1 MNHEST
7 HPVWITPL
15 DAHGDPIGDTE
26 YAQAHITTY
35 AEGEVHQRLSV
46 APLQI
51 RIAGASVVHALRLH
65 HPDLPID
72 HRAPMGEPIRF
83 YAGGG
88 LFTATNLDFLALREA
103 PHTTEGPRS

>member
-1 MNHEST
+1 MR
-7 HPVWITPL
+7 
-15 DAHGDPIGDTE
+15 
-26 YAQAHITTY
+26 
-35 AEGEVHQRLSV
+35 QRLV
-46 APLQI
+46 VEPLQI

-65 HPDLPID
+65 HADLQLD

-103 PHTTEGPRS
+103 PHTPEGPRS